1 MKGVLYLL
9 RFFPKDIVLKEKFH
23 IPLRYKLDT
32 HDVFIS
38 GRLFHKTGPLRVR
51 SIHLKK
57 LGSHTSLV
65 DIAFWVTNN
74 GGFKEWLLYWENIMH
89 AYYQEK
95 GIQKERCNTLRN
107 NTLFLSYQGRYVL
120 W

>member
-9 RFFPKDIVLKEKFH
+9 RFFPKDIVLKEKFL

-38 GRLFHKTGPLRVR
+38 GRLSHKTGPLRIR